1 MSEQTTM
8 YTYVKTKFVFA
19 SDERNSSMGNVV
31 TSSPPLDVAIML
43 SRLREGGRGNG
54 KSESCCIGEWSRGVT
69 MEAAVG

>member
-1 MSEQTTM
+1 M
-8 YTYVKTKFVFA
+8 YIYVKTKFVFA

-31 TSSPPLDVAIML
+31 TSSRHTTDVAIMFL

-69 MEAAVG
+69 VEAAVG